1 MRRVLNF
8 LMAMRIMWR
17 LAILALAMAVP
28 VAWTIPEAAAQQTGP
43 TVLDGRPLPRINR
56 AGGGLQTS
64 NASQVQSPFGLGV
77 LGTPAA
83 VQPPPDCSEEQTDL
97 FARFRCDKLD
107 AQAGRLSSD
116 DYELRQASGL
126 AAVDPLQI
134 GFERALT
141 ILQELRDQ
149 ELISQAN
156 YERRRG
162 EILELL

>member
-1 MRRVLNF
+1 
-8 LMAMRIMWR
+8 MAIRIMWR
-17 LAILALAMAVP
+17 LAILALAVAGP
-28 VAWTIPEAAAQQTGP
+28 LAWTIDEAAAQQTGP

-64 NASQVQSPFGLGV
+64 NAAQVQSPFGLGV
-77 LGTPAA
+77 LGAPAA
-83 VQPPPDCSEEQTDL
+83 VQPPPDCSAEQTDL

-107 AQAGRLSSD
+107 VQSGRLSGD
-116 DYELRQASGL
+116 DYELRKVSAL

-141 ILQELRDQ
+141 VLKQLREQ
-149 ELISQAN
+149 ELISQAD
-156 YERRRG
+156 YERRRS